1 VTGRRRSLYGLD
13 EDIRDH
19 IERETQD
26 NIDRGMT
33 PADARDAAL
42 LAFGNVTLAMEDTR
56 AVWVPVW
63 LDQLLQDARYG
74 LRMLRRNPIF
84 SAVVILTLAVGI
96 GLTTAVFSVV
106 NAVLV
111 RPLSYPHAERLF
123 WLATYDERAKGGEEV
138 VVSPEFA
145 VWRDQATSFER
156 LAGFFIDSEPI
167 DTGGEV
173 VQARMAGVT
182 EDFWDLSGARFALGG
197 PPRRGEEG
205 VVLSHAFFERWFH
218 GDAAIVGRPV
228 VRQGT
233 RTIVTGVLQPR
244 FAVQLPPPL
253 WFTRLQ
259 PAAIDFYAATVVRR
273 AGPRALGRV
282 FNVVGLAKPGVSMA
296 RIREEIDAIRD
307 RETKAH
313 GPFYGPPRLRVEP
326 YADKLIGSARRPLL
340 ILLAAV
346 VLVLLIACAN
356 IANLLMA
363 RGSARQREIAIRT
376 AVGAGRGRVLRQFLV
391 ESAILAAAGGAAGLL
406 FARTAIAVALGLI
419 PNAVPRLAETSI
431 DGRVLAFTVAAT
443 VLTALLFGFAPAIV
457 LWKASVYDLLKD
469 SARTVSPS
477 GGGLRV
483 RQALVA
489 IELAISVVLLVGA
502 GLMVRSFWR
511 ITSYP
516 PGFTP
521 DRVLTLRVQ
530 FSGLQ
535 YREQTARRAHLD
547 ELLRRA
553 QSAPGVEAAGLNSD
567 GDASMLLTV
576 EGAPDLPREQ
586 RPTAILSAASG
597 GYAKAIGLRV
607 VRGRWLEDAE
617 PLPVFVV
624 NETLARRVFGAEDP
638 VGRRICCL
646 PWVRDGRPATV
657 VGVVADLRYA
667 SLDTGSVSELFVNY
681 GDAGLF
687 AMTLAVR
694 TTGDPAA
701 AAPAIRTLLSSVD
714 RTQPLFDVKP
724 LDVTLADSIAP
735 RRFNLVL
742 FGTFAASA
750 LLLAVIG
757 IYGVI
762 AYAVAQRTHEIGV
775 RMALGAQRR
784 QVVRMVVGQGM
795 AMALTGVLAG
805 MAAALALT
813 RVLTSLL
820 YEVTPTDPATFAA
833 VTFLFAAVAL
843 AACGG
848 PALKAARVDPIVALR
863 CE

>member
-1 VTGRRRSLYGLD
+1 MTRHPLD
-13 EDIRDH
+13 DLHENVRDH

-33 PADARDAAL
+33 PGDARAAAL
-42 LAFGNVTLAMEDTR
+42 RQFGNIALAMENTR

-63 LDQLLQDARYG
+63 LDQLVQDTRYG
-74 LRMLRRNPIF
+74 LRMLRRAPAF
-84 SAVVILTLAVGI
+84 SAIVILTLGVGI
-96 GLTTAVFSVV
+96 GLSTAVFSVV

-123 WLATYDERAKGGEEV
+123 WVSRYDDREKGGEEV

-145 VWRDQATSFER
+145 AWRDQATSFER
-156 LAGFFIDSEPI
+156 LAGFFIDTEPI

-173 VQARMAGVT
+173 VQARIAGVT
-182 EDFWDLSGARFALGG
+182 DDFWDLASARFAFGG
-197 PPRRGEEG
+197 PPHPGEEG

-218 GDAAIVGRPV
+218 GDAAVVGRPV
-228 VRQGT
+228 RRGT
-233 RTIVTGVLQPR
+233 HTIVAGVLQPG

-253 WFTRLQ
+253 WFTHLQ
-259 PAAIDFYAATVVRR
+259 PAAIDYYTAAVIRR
-273 AGPRALGRV
+273 AGPRAAGRL

-296 RIREEIDAIRD
+296 RIREELEAIRD
-307 RETKAH
+307 RETQAH
-313 GPFYGPPRLRVEP
+313 GPFNGPPRLRVEP
-326 YADKLIGSARRPLL
+326 YAATLTGSARRPLL

-346 VLVLLIACAN
+346 GLVLLIACAN
-356 IANLLMA
+356 IANLLVA
-363 RGSARQREIAIRT
+363 RGSTRQREIAIRT
-376 AVGAGRGRVLRQFLV
+376 AVGAGRTRVLRQFLV
-391 ESAILAAAGGAAGLL
+391 ESLILAAAGGAAGLL
-406 FARTAIAVALGLI
+406 FARVAIAVAIGMI

-443 VLTALLFGFAPAIV
+443 MATALVFGFAPAIV
-457 LWKASVYDLLKD
+457 LRKATVHDLLKD
-469 SARTVSPS
+469 SARTVSAS

-489 IELAISVVLLVGA
+489 IELALSVVLLIGA

-511 ITSYP
+511 ITAYP

-530 FSGLQ
+530 FSGPR
-535 YREQTARRAHLD
+535 YREQPARRAHLD
-547 ELLRRA
+547 ELLRRV

-567 GDASMLLTV
+567 GDASMLLRV
-576 EGAPDLPREQ
+576 EGAPDVPREQ

-597 GYAKAIGLRV
+597 GYAKAIGMRV
-607 VRGRWLEDAE
+607 VRGRWLRDDE

-624 NETLARRVFGAEDP
+624 NETLARRVFAGEDP
-638 VGRRICCL
+638 VGKKICCL

-667 SLDTGSVSELFVNY
+667 NLDTVPASEVFVNY

-687 AMTLAVR
+687 AMTVAVR
-694 TTGDPAA
+694 TMGDPAA
-701 AAPAIRTLLSSVD
+701 AAPVIRTLLAGVD
-714 RTQPLFDVKP
+714 RTQPIFDVKP
-724 LDVTLADSIAP
+724 LETALSESIAP
-735 RRFNLVL
+735 RRFNMLLLGV
-742 FGTFAASA
+742 FALSA

-762 AYAVAQRTHEIGV
+762 AYSVAQRTHEIGV
-775 RMALGAQRR
+775 RMVLGAQRHE
-784 QVVRMVVGQGM
+784 VVGMVVQQGI
-795 AMALTGVLAG
+795 AIGSAGLLLGV
-805 MAAALALT
+805 AAALALT

-820 YEVTPTDPATFAA
+820 YEVTPTDPSTFAVVVGVLGA
-833 VTFLFAAVAL
+833 AAVA
-843 AACGG
+843 ASCG
-848 PALKAARVDPIVALR
+848 PALKAARIDPIVALR
-863 CE
+863 YD